1 MRRLIWHWRTGTC
14 KRLVNHPSEGLVG
27 SLESRRQVGRNR
39 IWPCATRKVNLKY
52 RITSSIYKSSF
63 LGSNFSK
70 CEKLDWGCCPPVI
83 FTSTLVSKNVKRNR
97 PKEAKNQPRCR
108 MTIQEEFLKFTFTM
122 VCWRVINTSNVLSGM
137 VWGDGVALG
146 PLGSGLSHCNAGSRG
161 QGRCVFLTWW
171 KTCLRAHQFFRHDI
185 WEAFHDVY
193 RWELLPFFC
202 TWESGHC
209 HHKIIYLFSI
219 TLLKKQFLAKHP
231 RCLQERRP
239 H

>member
-1 MRRLIWHWRTGTC
+1 MCKVTSQSTNQSITARLQEGRLGTNIARQGKMRRLIWHWRTGTW
-14 KRLVNHPSEGLVG
+14 RVG
-27 SLESRRQVGRNR
+27 GKPGVPKAGRPKPNLA
-39 IWPCATRKVNLKY
+39 CATRKVNLKY

-137 VWGDGVALG
+137 VWGDGVSIGAIGVRTLALQCWFERAR
-146 PLGSGLSHCNAGSRG
+146 PLR
-161 QGRCVFLTWW
+161 
-171 KTCLRAHQFFRHDI
+171 FFDLM
-185 WEAFHDVY
+185 ED
-193 RWELLPFFC
+193 LP
-202 TWESGHC
+202 ESPP
-209 HHKIIYLFSI
+209 IF
-219 TLLKKQFLAKHP
+219 
-231 RCLQERRP
+231 
-239 H
+239 